1 MLKKIKSFAVCLLGL
16 TFFVSPSLLQAQSR
30 QDCYVIRADGTRLK
44 GKDLTADAKG
54 NLLLN
59 VDDKLKMPF
68 AVGSYRYGFIPKPNE
83 VAALEKFFEEKNYD
97 GVIKNAPAVFEKYK
111 YLGWSNVIAALEAES
126 YLTQG
131 KINDARKVISAASRV
146 GGEYRDKLNGAIVK
160 LYIADKDFSKA
171 EAILKRQLKDA
182 DEPTAAQAFCLLGEM
197 AEAQDDKKQAVL
209 EYLKV
214 LMLFEGKK
222 AGEART
228 IAKSR
233 ALKLMREMK
242 DPRID
247 KIAAYE

>member
-1 MLKKIKSFAVCLLGL
+1 MIQKMKPFAVCLLGL
-16 TFFVSPSLLQAQSR
+16 TVFGSPILLQAQGR
-30 QDCYVIRADGTRLK
+30 QDCYVIRSDGTRLK
-44 GKDLTADAKG
+44 GKELSADDKG

-68 AVGSYRYGFIPKPNE
+68 RIGTYRYGFIPKPAE
-83 VAALEKFFEEKNYD
+83 VVTLEKLFEEKNYD
-97 GVIKNAPAVFEKYK
+97 GVIKSAPGVFDKYK

-131 KINDARKVISAASRV
+131 KINDARRVISTATRI

-160 LYIADKDFSKA
+160 LYITDKDFDKA
-171 EAILKRQLKDA
+171 EAILKRQLRDA

-214 LMLFEGKK
+214 LMLFEEKK
-222 AGEART
+222 VGELRT

-233 ALKLMREMK
+233 AMKLMREMK